1 MRLSISARQAAVL
14 VLLWQRMTEAIG
26 WFSSL
31 VLLLTIG
38 KQIYKQWQDKTSQGV
53 SKWLFIGQV
62 VASAG
67 FAIYSYLVHNWVF
80 VVTNLMM
87 LVSAFA
93 GLGITLRQ
101 RHAKTKNHQTEEVQ
115 NA

>member
-1 MRLSISARQAAVL
+1 
-14 VLLWQRMTEAIG
+14 MTEAIG

-38 KQIYKQWQDKTSQGV
+38 KQIYKQLHDETSQGV
-53 SKWLFIGQV
+53 SIWLFIGQV

-80 VVTNLMM
+80 VVTNSMM

-93 GLGITLRQ
+93 GLGITIRQ
-101 RHAKTKNHQTEEVQ
+101 RNAKTKNHQPKEVQ
-115 NA
+115 NAQGK

>member
-1 MRLSISARQAAVL
+1 
-14 VLLWQRMTEAIG
+14 MTEAIG

-38 KQIYKQWQDKTSQGV
+38 KQIYKQWHDETSQGV
-53 SKWLFIGQV
+53 SIWLFIGQV

-101 RHAKTKNHQTEEVQ
+101 RHAKTKTHQPEEVQ

>member
-1 MRLSISARQAAVL
+1 
-14 VLLWQRMTEAIG
+14 MTEAIG

-53 SKWLFIGQV
+53 SIWLFIGQV

-101 RHAKTKNHQTEEVQ
+101 RHAKTKTHQPEEVQ